1 MKSMKALVGAL
12 NTDKALVGTFPNPD
26 LLSTVLYS
34 PKFVF
39 QLALKPETAFS
50 DMISEDA
57 MVSLDML
64 KAIVWEGL

>member
-12 NTDKALVGTFPNPD
+12 NTDEALVGTFPNPD

-39 QLALKPETAFS
+39 QLALKQLFL
-50 DMISEDA
+50 IYFYQK
-57 MVSLDML
+57 VILHKL
-64 KAIVWEGL
+64 N